1 MREVV
6 VRQAEAIGDES
17 KRSAR
22 AIVLGEDPPSDE
34 KLNAPRAADVVD
46 LALGAANELDV
57 VPDGSA
63 HAAWQRQIGRVVAGF
78 VRQPSAREHG
88 LKRVEV
94 MVAALMKAK
103 REGDARWIAD
113 RVVEAAK
120 ATKDADLERQATAF
134 RASLG

>member
-1 MREVV
+1 
-6 VRQAEAIGDES
+6 
-17 KRSAR
+17 
-22 AIVLGEDPPSDE
+22 
-34 KLNAPRAADVVD
+34 
-46 LALGAANELDV
+46 
-57 VPDGSA
+57 
-63 HAAWQRQIGRVVAGF
+63 
-78 VRQPSAREHG
+78 
-88 LKRVEV
+88 